1 MPMLIRVDVYA
12 SRDVYNYGK
21 PEHMLTKQYTT
32 EQQVDDI
39 LKYTRKEFRKGYASY
54 WYMVI
59 SRVDTD
65 ATEWV
70 KTELIK
76 QRHPL
81 KERVVLNADA
91 KGKGTAPKRVTI
103 SAFAPTFVMPQS
115 VLEAMA
121 NMPIHDGPV
130 PQPTTTHVT
139 FDAAL

>member
-1 MPMLIRVDVYA
+1 MSLLIRVDVYA
-12 SRDVYNYGK
+12 SRDLYNYGK
-21 PEHMLTKQYTT
+21 PEHMITKQYTT

-39 LKYTRKEFRKGYASY
+39 LKYTRKEFRKGTASY

-59 SRVDTD
+59 SRFDLD
-65 ATEWV
+65 ADEWV

-91 KGKGTAPKRVTI
+91 KGKGKPPKRVSLSGFSSTL
-103 SAFAPTFVMPQS
+103 AMPQS
-115 VLEAMA
+115 VIDAMA

-130 PQPTTTHVT
+130 PQPTTTHVN
-139 FDAAL
+139 FDTTL